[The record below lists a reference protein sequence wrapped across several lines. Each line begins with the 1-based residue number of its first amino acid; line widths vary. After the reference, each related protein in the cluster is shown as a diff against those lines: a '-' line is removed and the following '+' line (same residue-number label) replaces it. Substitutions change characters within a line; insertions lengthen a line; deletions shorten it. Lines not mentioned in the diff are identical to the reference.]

1 MVDWRNETGGVLEI
15 TIFDQEKRIVLQEK
29 IQNQNHFFSSENQLV
44 EINCDVI
51 YDSYFFGNDEFR
63 TLLRKLH

>member
-1 MVDWRNETGGVLEI
+1 MVDWRNETGSVLEI

-29 IQNQNHFFSSENQLV
+29 VLPQHRFFSTENQLV
-44 EINCDVI
+44 EINRDVI
-51 YDSYFFGNDEFR
+51 YDSYFFGNEEFR